1 MIDTA
6 NAKDLRIAEQDLRI
20 AELEAVIAK
29 LLLRVQTL
37 EAQLAQNSSNSSRP
51 PSSNPPGVIPAAKPR
66 AKSGRHRG
74 GQPGHKKHR
83 RVLLPPERV
92 TATTSLRPTGC
103 RRCAKPLTGSDPEPY
118 QHQVVEI
125 PRLLAQGHDYWLHSL
140 FCTTCKIYTR
150 AELPVGVPTGNF
162 GPRLQA
168 MIAVCSGQYHMSKRM
183 IEEMMSDFFDA
194 KLCLGSVSNLEQ
206 DTSEALAAPVAEAAE
221 YVKAQPIKH
230 ADETGW
236 TEAKQRAWLW
246 VVVTSNVAVFLIR
259 RSRGAVVAKELLGAA
274 FTGILNSD
282 RWNAYNWI
290 ATAMRQ
296 LCWSHLIRHFK
307 GFEDHGAH
315 AKRIGRALQGCSD
328 RMFSHWHR
336 VRDGTLQR
344 SSFQQYMRPIR
355 SEILNLLRQGRRCHL
370 PKVEGCCREI
380 LKLQTALFTFVR
392 VEGVEPTNNTAEQ
405 AVRRPVL
412 WRKGCFG
419 TDSENGSRF
428 VERILTTVATLR
440 LQKRNVLDYVTLAC
454 EARLRGQVA
463 PSLLPEKLRAIAA

>member
-1 MIDTA
+1 M
-6 NAKDLRIAEQDLRI
+6 
-20 AELEAVIAK
+20 IAK
-29 LLLRVQTL
+29 LLLRVQVL

-51 PSSNPPGVIPAAKPR
+51 PSSDPPGATPVAKPP
-66 AKSGRHRG
+66 AKPGRRRG
-74 GQPGHKKHR
+74 GQPGHKKHQ

-92 TATTSLRPTGC
+92 KQTTSLYPTGC

-140 FCTTCKIYTR
+140 LCKTCKIYTR
-150 AELPVGVPTGNF
+150 AELPSGVPTGNF

-194 KLCLGSVSNLEQ
+194 KLSLGSVANLEQ
-206 DTSEALAAPVAEAAE
+206 DTSEALAAPVAEAAA
-221 YVKAQPIKH
+221 YVKEQPIKH

-246 VVVTSNVAVFLIR
+246 VVVTSSVAVFLIR
-259 RSRGAVVAKELLGAA
+259 RSRGAVVAKELLGKA

-282 RWNAYNWI
+282 RWSAYNWI
-290 ATAMRQ
+290 ASSMRQ
-296 LCWSHLIRHFK
+296 LCWAHLVRHFK
-307 GFEDHGAH
+307 GFEDHGVH
-315 AKRIGRALQGCSD
+315 GKRIGLALQECSG
-328 RMFSHWHR
+328 RMFDHWHR
-336 VRDGTLQR
+336 VRDGTLKR

-355 SEILNLLRQGRRCHL
+355 SEILNLLRQGSLCDV
-370 PKVEGCCREI
+370 PKVAGCCREI
-380 LKLQTALFTFVR
+380 LKLQAALFTFVR
-392 VEGVEPTNNTAEQ
+392 VEGVEPTNNIAEQ

-412 WRKGCFG
+412 WRKGSFG

-428 VERILTTVATLR
+428 VERILTAVATLR
-440 LQKRNVLDYVTLAC
+440 MQKRNVLDYVTSAC
-454 EARLRGQVA
+454 EARLRGQDA
-463 PSLLPEKLRAIAA
+463 PSLLPQPILTELRAIAA

>member
-1 MIDTA
+1 L
-6 NAKDLRIAEQDLRI
+6 K
-20 AELEAVIAK
+20 AVVAK
-29 LLLRVQTL
+29 LLLRVRAL

-51 PSSNPPGVIPAAKPR
+51 PSTDPPGAAPAAKP
-66 AKSGRHRG
+66 ATKPGRRRG
-74 GQPGHKKHR
+74 GQPGHKQHQ

-92 TATTSLRPTGC
+92 KETTSLRPTGC
-103 RRCAKPLTGSDPEPY
+103 RRCAKPLLGSDPEPY

-140 FCTTCKIYTR
+140 FCKTCKIYTR

-221 YVKAQPIKH
+221 YVKEQPVKH

-236 TEAKQRAWLW
+236 TEAKKRAWLW

-259 RSRGAVVAKELLGAA
+259 RSRGAVVAKELLGAV

-282 RWNAYNWI
+282 RWSAYNWVP
-290 ATAMRQ
+290 TSMRQ
-296 LCWSHLIRHFK
+296 LCWAHLVRHFK
-307 GFEDHGAH
+307 GFEDHGVH
-315 AKRIGRALQGCSD
+315 AKRIGLSLQDCAD
-328 RMFSHWHR
+328 RMFRHWHR

-355 SEILNLLRQGRRCHL
+355 SEILELLREGSLCGV
-370 PKVEGCCREI
+370 PKVAGCCREI
-380 LKLQTALFTFVR
+380 LKLQAALFTFVR

-419 TDSENGSRF
+419 TDSEKGSRF
-428 VERILTTVATLR
+428 VERILTVVATLR
-440 LQKRNVLDYVTLAC
+440 MQKRNVLDYVTLAC
-454 EARLRGQVA
+454 EARLRRQDA
-463 PSLLPEKLRAIAA
+463 PSLLPQTLVTELRAAAA

>member
-1 MIDTA
+1 
-6 NAKDLRIAEQDLRI
+6 
-20 AELEAVIAK
+20 VIAK
-29 LLLRVQTL
+29 LLLRVQAL

-51 PSSNPPGVIPAAKPR
+51 PSTDPPGAAPAAKPR
-66 AKSGRHRG
+66 AKSGRRRG
-74 GQPGHKKHR
+74 GQPGHKKHQ

-92 TATTSLRPTGC
+92 TETTSLRPTGC

-140 FCTTCKIYTR
+140 FCETCKIYTR

-221 YVKAQPIKH
+221 YVKEQPIKH

-236 TEAKQRAWLW
+236 TEAKKRAWLW

-259 RSRGAVVAKELLGAA
+259 RSRGAVVAKELLRAV

-282 RWNAYNWI
+282 RWSGYNWI
-290 ATAMRQ
+290 PTSMRQ
-296 LCWSHLIRHFK
+296 LCWAHLVRHFK
-307 GFEDHGAH
+307 GFEDNGVHG
-315 AKRIGRALQGCSD
+315 KRIGLSLQDCTE
-328 RMFSHWHR
+328 RMFGHWHR

-355 SEILNLLRQGRRCHL
+355 SEIRDLLRQGSLCDV
-370 PKVEGCCREI
+370 PKVAGCCREI
-380 LKLQTALFTFVR
+380 LKLQAALFTFVR
-392 VEGVEPTNNTAEQ
+392 VAGVEPTNNTAEQ

-412 WRKGCFG
+412 WRKACFG
-419 TDSENGSRF
+419 TDSESGSRF
-428 VERILTTVATLR
+428 VERILTVVATLR
-440 LQKRNVLDYVTLAC
+440 MQKRNVLDYVTVAC
-454 EARLRGQVA
+454 EARLRGHAA
-463 PSLLPEKLRAIAA
+463 PSLLPQPILTELRAIAA